1 MKKIGLISNNKNK
14 KAVLIAKEAYDYL
27 KSKKADVLLLADDA
41 MPLKYNLPAVSTE
54 TLRSDI
60 EYLISVGGDGTFLR
74 AAHYCFKRQIPVMGI
89 NVGKL
94 GFLAEIGRDDYTKAI
109 DSLLNDSFKVEERML
124 LELDII
130 NKEGIGKK
138 NFERLFS
145 LNEFVISR
153 NAAGK
158 ILDIE
163 IIINGFVFNE
173 IRADGIII
181 ATPTGSTAYSLSA
194 GGPIVDP
201 DSSLVIVTPICPH
214 SLFSRSTVISTEN
227 SLRIKLK
234 SKNGRDVLSSDGIR
248 QNTELDA
255 GDELIFKKSNIKLK
269 LITFEENLFF
279 KVCKEKLIK

>member
-27 KSKKADVLLLADDA
+27 KSKKADVLLLADDT

-54 TLRSDI
+54 TLSSDI

-94 GFLAEIGRDDYTKAI
+94 GFLAEIGRDDYIKAI

-124 LELDII
+124 LELDILT
-130 NKEGIGKK
+130 KTGSGKK

-201 DSSLVIVTPICPH
+201 GSSLVIVTPICPH
-214 SLFSRSTVISTEN
+214 SLFSRSIVISPEN

-234 SKNGRDVLSSDGIR
+234 SKNGRDILSSDGIR

>member
-27 KSKKADVLLLADDA
+27 KSKKADVLLLADDT

-54 TLRSDI
+54 TLRKDI
-60 EYLISVGGDGTFLR
+60 DYLISVGGDGTFLR

-94 GFLAEIGRDDYTKAI
+94 GFLAEIGSHDYATAI

-130 NKEGIGKK
+130 NKEGKNKK
-138 NFERLFS
+138 NFEKLFS

-163 IIINGFVFNE
+163 IVINGFVFNE
-173 IRADGIII
+173 IRADGIIVS
-181 ATPTGSTAYSLSA
+181 TPTGSTAYSLSA

-201 DSSLVIVTPICPH
+201 GSSVVIVTPICPH
-214 SLFSRSTVISTEN
+214 SLFSRSTVISLDN

-234 SKNGRDVLSSDGIR
+234 SKNGRDVLSSDGVR

>member
-14 KAVLIAKEAYDYL
+14 KAVFIAKEAYDYL
-27 KSKKADVLLLADDA
+27 KSKKTDVLLLADDT

-54 TLRSDI
+54 TLSSDI

-130 NKEGIGKK
+130 NKEGSGKK

-201 DSSLVIVTPICPH
+201 GSSLVIVTPICPH
-214 SLFSRSTVISTEN
+214 SLFSRSIVISPEN

-234 SKNGRDVLSSDGIR
+234 SKNGRDILSSDGIR
-248 QNTELDA
+248 QNTELDT

-279 KVCKEKLIK
+279 KVCKEKLLK

>member
-27 KSKKADVLLLADDA
+27 KVKNAEVLLLADDT
-41 MPLKYNLPAVSTE
+41 MPLQYHLPAVSTE
-54 TLRSDI
+54 TLAADI
-60 EYLISVGGDGTFLR
+60 DYLISVGGDGTFLR

-94 GFLAEIGRDDYTKAI
+94 GFLAEIGRDDYIKAI
-109 DSLLNDSFKVEERML
+109 DSLLDDSFKIEERML

-130 NKEGIGKK
+130 DKSGSAKK
-138 NFERLFS
+138 NCQRLIS

-173 IRADGIII
+173 IRADGIIV

-201 DSSLVIVTPICPH
+201 GSNLIIVTPICPH
-214 SLFSRSTVISTEN
+214 SLFSRSTVISPEN
-227 SLRIKLK
+227 NLSIRLK
-234 SKNGRDVLSSDGIR
+234 SKNGRDILSSDGIR
-248 QNTELDA
+248 QNVDLDE
-255 GDELIFKKSNIKLK
+255 GDELVFKKSGLKLK
-269 LITFEENLFF
+269 LITFNENLFF

>member
-1 MKKIGLISNNKNK
+1 MKKIGLISNNNNK

-27 KSKKADVLLLADDA
+27 KSKKAEVLLLADDT
-41 MPLKYNLPAVSTE
+41 MPLKYRLPAVSTE
-54 TLRSDI
+54 TLSADI

-94 GFLAEIGRDDYTKAI
+94 GFLAEIGKDDYIKAI
-109 DSLLNDSFKVEERML
+109 DSLLDDSFKIEERML
-124 LELDII
+124 LELDILNSTGSI
-130 NKEGIGKK
+130 KK
-138 NFERLFS
+138 NCQKLLS
-145 LNEFVISR
+145 LNEFVLSR

-163 IIINGFVFNE
+163 IIINGFVYNE
-173 IRADGIII
+173 TRADGIII

-201 DSSLVIVTPICPH
+201 GTSLIVVTPICPH
-214 SLFSRSTVISTEN
+214 SLFSRSTVISPEN
-227 SLRIKLK
+227 NLSIRLK
-234 SKNGRDVLSSDGIR
+234 SKNGRDILSSDGVR
-248 QNTELDA
+248 LNAELDE
-255 GDELIFKKSNIKLK
+255 GDKLVFNKSDLKLK
-269 LITFEENLFF
+269 LITFNENLFF

>member
-201 DSSLVIVTPICPH
+201 GSSLVIVTPICPH
-214 SLFSRSTVISTEN
+214 SLFSRSIVISPEN

-234 SKNGRDVLSSDGIR
+234 SKNGRDILSSDGIR

>member
-27 KSKKADVLLLADDA
+27 KSKKADVLLLADDT

-201 DSSLVIVTPICPH
+201 GSSLVIVTPICPH
-214 SLFSRSTVISTEN
+214 SLFSRSIVISPEN

-234 SKNGRDVLSSDGIR
+234 SKNGRDILSSDGIR

>member
-201 DSSLVIVTPICPH
+201 GSSLVIVTPICPH
-214 SLFSRSTVISTEN
+214 SLFSRSTVISPEN

-234 SKNGRDVLSSDGIR
+234 SKNGRDILSSDGIR

>member
-14 KAVLIAKEAYDYL
+14 KAVIIAKEAYDYL
-27 KSKKADVLLLADDA
+27 KSKNAVVLLLADDT
-41 MPLKYNLPAVSTE
+41 MPLKYHLPAVSTE
-54 TLRSDI
+54 KLRADI
-60 EYLISVGGDGTFLR
+60 DYLISVGGDGTFLR

-94 GFLAEIGRDDYTKAI
+94 GFLAEIARDDYIKAI
-109 DSLLNDSFKVEERML
+109 DSLIDDSFKIEERML
-124 LELDII
+124 IELDI
-130 NKEGIGKK
+130 KDKAGSSKK
-138 NFERLFS
+138 NCQKLLA

-173 IRADGIII
+173 IRADGIIVS
-181 ATPTGSTAYSLSA
+181 TPTGSTAYSLSA

-201 DSSLVIVTPICPH
+201 GSSLIIVTPICPH
-214 SLFSRSTVISTEN
+214 SLFSRSTVISPEN
-227 SLRIKLK
+227 NLSIRLK
-234 SKNGRDVLSSDGIR
+234 SKNGRDILSSDGVR
-248 QNTELDA
+248 QNTELDE
-255 GDELIFKKSNIKLK
+255 GDELVFKKSALKLK
-269 LITFEENLFF
+269 LITFNENLFF